1 MTREDPGMTM
11 IGRDGTDPDSPF
23 DNPFDDASLDALP
36 DSGMASGTDAGQP
49 GGHLGPG
56 DLAPDEERL
65 LAALERDARTSPGP
79 TVEES
84 LPMVRAAE
92 DEAPLP
98 AQGGIPDDGLTPLF
112 AAPEF
117 EED

>member
-1 MTREDPGMTM
+1 M
-11 IGRDGTDPDSPF
+11 IGRDGTDPDSAF
-23 DNPFDDASLDALP
+23 FDDLASADDP
-36 DSGMASGTDAGQP
+36 DSAMASGSDAGEP

-65 LAALERDARTSPGP
+65 LAALERDARSSRPATI
-79 TVEES
+79 EES

-98 AQGGIPDDGLTPLF
+98 GTGGAPDDGLTPLF

-117 EED
+117 DED

>member
-1 MTREDPGMTM
+1 MSMAGPN
-11 IGRDGTDPDSPF
+11 GTD
-23 DNPFDDASLDALP
+23 P
-36 DSGMASGTDAGQP
+36 DSGMASGSDAGQP

-65 LAALERDARTSPGP
+65 LAALERDARDLEQP

-84 LPMVRAAE
+84 LPEVRAAE

-98 AQGGIPDDGLTPLF
+98 AKGGPPDDGLTPLF
-112 AAPEF
+112 TAPEL
-117 EED
+117 DD

>member
-1 MTREDPGMTM
+1 MSM
-11 IGRDGTDPDSPF
+11 ISRDGIDPDSAF
-23 DNPFDDASLDALP
+23 DELPGDDGLDSA
-36 DSGMASGTDAGQP
+36 MASGSDAGEP

-65 LAALERDARTSPGP
+65 LAALERDARTSRAVS
-79 TVEES
+79 VEES

-92 DEAPLP
+92 DEGPLP
-98 AQGGIPDDGLTPLF
+98 GNGGTPDDGLTPLF

-117 EED
+117 DEDD

>member
-1 MTREDPGMTM
+1 MTM
-11 IGRDGTDPDSPF
+11 ISRDGTDPDSP
-23 DNPFDDASLDALP
+23 LDELP

-65 LAALERDARTSPGP
+65 LAALERDARTSRDIPI
-79 TVEES
+79 EES
-84 LPMVRAAE
+84 LPLVRAAE

-98 AQGGIPDDGLTPLF
+98 AEGGTPDDGLTPQF
-112 AAPEF
+112 TAPEF

>member
-1 MTREDPGMTM
+1 MSMAGPH
-11 IGRDGTDPDSPF
+11 GTD
-23 DNPFDDASLDALP
+23 P
-36 DSGMASGTDAGQP
+36 DSGMASGSDAGEP

-65 LAALERDARTSPGP
+65 LAALARDARDLVEP

-84 LPMVRAAE
+84 LPQVRAAE

-98 AQGGIPDDGLTPLF
+98 AQGGPPDDGLTPRF
-112 AAPEF
+112 TAP
-117 EED
+117 DLDD

>member
-1 MTREDPGMTM
+1 MSMAGPH
-11 IGRDGTDPDSPF
+11 GTD
-23 DNPFDDASLDALP
+23 P
-36 DSGMASGTDAGQP
+36 DSGMASGSDAGEP

-65 LAALERDARTSPGP
+65 LAALERDARDLVEP

-84 LPMVRAAE
+84 LPQVRAAE

-98 AQGGIPDDGLTPLF
+98 AQGGPPDDGLTPRF
-112 AAPEF
+112 TAP
-117 EED
+117 DLDD

>member
-1 MTREDPGMTM
+1 MSMAGPH
-11 IGRDGTDPDSPF
+11 GTD
-23 DNPFDDASLDALP
+23 P
-36 DSGMASGTDAGQP
+36 DSGMASGSDAGGP

-65 LAALERDARTSPGP
+65 LAALERDARDLVEP

-84 LPMVRAAE
+84 LPQVRAAE

-98 AQGGIPDDGLTPLF
+98 AEGGPPDDGLTPRF
-112 AAPEF
+112 TAP
-117 EED
+117 DLDD

>member
-1 MTREDPGMTM
+1 MTM
-11 IGRDGTDPDSPF
+11 IGRDGTDPDGPF
-23 DNPFDDASLDALP
+23 DSTFDDASLAEAP
-36 DSGMASGTDAGQP
+36 DTGMASGTDAGQP

-65 LAALERDARTSPGP
+65 LAALERDARTSRE
-79 TVEES
+79 TSVEET

-92 DEAPLP
+92 DEGPLP
-98 AQGGIPDDGLTPLF
+98 AEGGTPDDGLTPLF